1 MLTDQK
7 SVAAQR
13 RIAAV
18 ARDTSVTIA
27 AVLLCWLTVS
37 LLGLSAPAVWA
48 QAVSWSS
55 TTSTTERLYHTA
67 TLLGNG
73 KVLIAGGGPD
83 WTELYDPAT
92 GTWTTTPNSPTTAVY
107 QTADLLNNGKV
118 LLAAGAG
125 ISAPSNSSDLYN
137 PATGLW
143 SASGNLA
150 QARYWHSSVKLA
162 NGKILVMGGKSD
174 STTFLKSAEIY
185 DPATGTWS
193 TTGSMAT
200 GRALF
205 PVVLLNSGKVLVAGG
220 YGTGTNL
227 LASAE
232 LYDPATGLWSA
243 ATPLEEV
250 RAEGLMQ
257 KLNDGRVLIAG
268 GKDPL
273 NCTWTAEIYDPAT
286 GKWSWIP
293 NMKYAR
299 GGYFTMTMMPDG
311 QLLVTGGVASTGYWN
326 SAEIYDPYTNQW
338 KRTGALTIDH
348 VGHTATLLPHGQVL
362 VALGYTDRAELYGP
376 PIPRAKTDF
385 NGDGKSDIVFSNGTD
400 LHYLFTMNGTTV
412 QSGALLPR
420 AAPGWSLVGIG
431 DFDGNGSADLLWQ
444 NTANPSQYW
453 IYLMSGATKIGGGP
467 LVVAPGY
474 RPTFIAD
481 FNGDGKSDILFENG
495 VAGRWIF
502 FMNGASISSAKAVP
516 SAAPGWIIAG
526 VGDFNGDHHADLLW
540 MNSASTNNYWIYLM
554 TGGTVIGGGGVT
566 VAGGFIPTRIADF
579 NGDGKDDIL
588 WEDHFNS
595 RWFFFMNG
603 ATIAGS
609 KAVPPAAADWY
620 IVGVG
625 DFDKNNSADLVWQ
638 SAVDPTQFWIYL
650 MSSGNVIGGG
660 GLGVAVGY
668 TPVTR

>member
-1 MLTDQK
+1 
-7 SVAAQR
+7 
-13 RIAAV
+13 
-18 ARDTSVTIA
+18 
-27 AVLLCWLTVS
+27 
-37 LLGLSAPAVWA
+37 
-48 QAVSWSS
+48 
-55 TTSTTERLYHTA
+55 
-67 TLLGNG
+67 
-73 KVLIAGGGPD
+73 
-83 WTELYDPAT
+83 
-92 GTWTTTPNSPTTAVY
+92 
-107 QTADLLNNGKV
+107 
-118 LLAAGAG
+118 
-125 ISAPSNSSDLYN
+125 
-137 PATGLW
+137 
-143 SASGNLA
+143 
-150 QARYWHSSVKLA
+150 
-162 NGKILVMGGKSD
+162 
-174 STTFLKSAEIY
+174 
-185 DPATGTWS
+185 
-193 TTGSMAT
+193 
-200 GRALF
+200 
-205 PVVLLNSGKVLVAGG
+205 
-220 YGTGTNL
+220 
-227 LASAE
+227 
-232 LYDPATGLWSA
+232 
-243 ATPLEEV
+243 
-250 RAEGLMQ
+250 MQ

-348 VGHTATLLPHGQVL
+348 VGHTATLLPNGQVL

-444 NTANPSQYW
+444 NTANASQYW

-502 FMNGASISSAKAVP
+502 FMPRVLRHSFSGHSARAGTVVAGAVVRLPGLFRGRRVSQGRPRCAGRLQSHLPFAADRARPTLVGPVAHADQPALRTRGAGSLRTARVGPGAGP
-516 SAAPGWIIAG
+516 RAAGDLLPMSAAIHLAG
-526 VGDFNGDHHADLLW
+526 ANLHYAAVAYVERSLKALL
-540 MNSASTNNYWIYLM
+540 A
-554 TGGTVIGGGGVT
+554 
-566 VAGGFIPTRIADF
+566 
-579 NGDGKDDIL
+579 
-588 WEDHFNS
+588 
-595 RWFFFMNG
+595 
-603 ATIAGS
+603 
-609 KAVPPAAADWY
+609 
-620 IVGVG
+620 
-625 DFDKNNSADLVWQ
+625 
-638 SAVDPTQFWIYL
+638 SAVRRAPRP
-650 MSSGNVIGGG
+650 
-660 GLGVAVGY
+660 AVRDVHDSQPGDRDRN
-668 TPVTR
+668 P